1 MFDIK
6 YEKMIDFIF
15 MNYDWFFFL
24 NFMFMVINNGKIGI
38 VVFKVFLNIYN
49 VSGGGLKGVF
59 IIV

>member
-15 MNYDWFFFL
+15 MNYDWFFY
-24 NFMFMVINNGKIGI
+24 FMFNVINNGKIGI
-38 VVFKVFLNIYN
+38 VVFEVFLNIYN
-49 VSGGGLKGVF
+49 VSGGGLEGVF